1 MGKDNKGK
9 LVAGDVEILD
19 DDEVVEVDTLKV
31 QVKGVESSKF
41 SDLVG
46 WVLLEY
52 VAFKMDTA
60 IAEVESSVA
69 KSVAALAT
77 LDTARD
83 VNIARG
89 LTRIV
94 EGRRRQK
101 QQKKKQ
107 PED

>member
-52 VAFKMDTA
+52 VAFKVSLPNSLSFLVL
-60 IAEVESSVA
+60 ILFVFF
-69 KSVAALAT
+69 L
-77 LDTARD
+77 
-83 VNIARG
+83 
-89 LTRIV
+89 
-94 EGRRRQK
+94 
-101 QQKKKQ
+101 
-107 PED
+107 

>member
-1 MGKDNKGK
+1 
-9 LVAGDVEILD
+9 
-19 DDEVVEVDTLKV
+19 
-31 QVKGVESSKF
+31 
-41 SDLVG
+41 
-46 WVLLEY
+46 
-52 VAFKMDTA
+52 MDTA